1 MGLRLPTSPYE
12 TLGVEMGVEDDG
24 VVSVLYRK
32 PWGAFLN
39 KACF

>member
-1 MGLRLPTSPYE
+1 MGPRLPVSLYE

-32 PWGAFLN
+32 PWGLS
-39 KACF
+39 